1 MNDMKL
7 SIVTIGTFV
16 AALNQATKYIS
27 KTFFNKDIT
36 KFIPICSVVY
46 GILLALVGY
55 FFVPESGF
63 GTDII
68 EAIIIGISAGS
79 ASTGIHQIGRQI
91 SKDQQQPNGD
101 TSTIIGITPPIQTDK
116 SEDESD
122 DVDNT

>member
-1 MNDMKL
+1 MIDMKL
-7 SIVTIGTFV
+7 SIVTIGAFV
-16 AALNQATKYIS
+16 ASLNEATKYIS

-55 FFVPESGF
+55 FFVPESDF

-101 TSTIIGITPPIQTDK
+101 TSTINGISPIQTDK
-116 SEDESD
+116 LEDESD

>member
-1 MNDMKL
+1 MIDMKL
-7 SIVTIGTFV
+7 SIVTIGAFV
-16 AALNQATKYIS
+16 ASLNEATKYIS

-101 TSTIIGITPPIQTDK
+101 TSTINGISPIQTDK
-116 SEDESD
+116 LEDESD